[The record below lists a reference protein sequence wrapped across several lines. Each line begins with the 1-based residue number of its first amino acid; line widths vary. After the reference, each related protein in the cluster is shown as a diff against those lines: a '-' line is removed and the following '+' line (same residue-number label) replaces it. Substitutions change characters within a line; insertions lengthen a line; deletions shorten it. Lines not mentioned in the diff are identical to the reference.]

1 MPKPAPDAAFVTIFH
16 YLRYLARVCA
26 RDTLSPPDRSRW
38 ALNDITGQM
47 RRITEE
53 LREVQQQL
61 QDALLEGPIGP
72 ETIGPEEKPV
82 MLDEVK
88 DFKATVDQMRHFL
101 WFFVQ
106 AVSEDESGEKLVE
119 LLRQAA
125 HGLKPASEFD
135 QINSV
140 SDYAILHYPIPPN
153 RKPN

>member
-16 YLRYLARVCA
+16 YLRYLARVSPH
-26 RDTLSPPDRSRW
+26 DTLAQPDPLRW

-47 RRITEE
+47 RRITDE

-61 QDALLEGPIGP
+61 QDALLDGPIGP
-72 ETIGPEEKPV
+72 ETIGPEDKPV

-88 DFKATVDQMRHFL
+88 DFKATVDQMRQFL
-101 WFFVQ
+101 WFYLNALSNGDQ
-106 AVSEDESGEKLVE
+106 LIE

-125 HGLKPASEFD
+125 KNGAETPKSIEQIDSLPEYGL
-135 QINSV
+135 V
-140 SDYAILHYPIPPN
+140 HYYLPPN

>member
-1 MPKPAPDAAFVTIFH
+1 M
-16 YLRYLARVCA
+16 
-26 RDTLSPPDRSRW
+26 
-38 ALNDITGQM
+38 NDITGRM

-61 QDALLEGPIGP
+61 QNALLDGPIGP
-72 ETIGPEEKPV
+72 ETIGPEEGPV
-82 MLDEVK
+82 MLEEVK

-106 AVSEDESGEKLVE
+106 AVSEDESGEKLIE

-125 HGLKPASEFD
+125 HGIKQGSALD

>member
-1 MPKPAPDAAFVTIFH
+1 M
-16 YLRYLARVCA
+16 
-26 RDTLSPPDRSRW
+26 
-38 ALNDITGQM
+38 NDITGRM

-61 QDALLEGPIGP
+61 QNALLDGPIGP
-72 ETIGPEEKPV
+72 ETIGPEEGPV
-82 MLDEVK
+82 MVDEVK
-88 DFKATVDQMRHFL
+88 DFKTTVDQMRQFL

-106 AVSEDESGEKLVE
+106 AVSEDESGDKLVE

-125 HGLKPASEFD
+125 HGLKQVSALD
-135 QINSV
+135 QITSG

>member
-1 MPKPAPDAAFVTIFH
+1 MFH
-16 YLRYLARVCA
+16 YLRYLARVFP
-26 RDTLSPPDRSRW
+26 RDTLATPDPPRW
-38 ALNDITGQM
+38 ALSDITGRM
-47 RRITEE
+47 RRITDE

-72 ETIGPEEKPV
+72 ETIGPEDKPV
-82 MLDEVK
+82 MLEEVK

-106 AVSEDESGEKLVE
+106 AVSEDDSGEKLVE

-125 HGLKPASEFD
+125 HGMKQASALD

>member
-1 MPKPAPDAAFVTIFH
+1 
-16 YLRYLARVCA
+16 
-26 RDTLSPPDRSRW
+26 
-38 ALNDITGQM
+38 LNDITGQM
-47 RRITEE
+47 RRITDE

-61 QDALLEGPIGP
+61 QDALLDGPIGP
-72 ETIGPEEKPV
+72 ETIGPEDKPV

-88 DFKATVDQMRHFL
+88 DFKATVDQMRQFL

-106 AVSEDESGEKLVE
+106 AVSEDDSGEKLVE

-125 HGLKPASEFD
+125 HGMKQASALD